1 MTAPKPEYREH
12 PALIAFYLVG
22 GLVLAFFGALLLYA
36 GSHPPPEA
44 RHGAVVENILGF
56 IVAPAGVLAVVA
68 GTAMWLGWRFISIFQ
83 ALPLIW
89 AIGSLGLLALLLF
102 R

>member
-56 IVAPAGVLAVVA
+56 IVAPAG
-68 GTAMWLGWRFISIFQ
+68 GRFISIFQ